1 MKISIDHE
9 YCGKP
14 YIAHKDTL
22 KLDVTRY
29 DKVKDFDMRR
39 LCGFGRAL
47 NVITGIRVSGR
58 QDQDKTQLQRKER

>member
-9 YCGKP
+9 YCVKL

-22 KLDVTRY
+22 KLDATWY
-29 DKVKDFDMRR
+29 DEVKDFDMRR

-47 NVITGIRVSGR
+47 NVITGIRVRGR
-58 QDQDKTQLQRKER
+58 QDETQLQRKAQ

>member
-47 NVITGIRVSGR
+47 NVITGIRVRGR
-58 QDQDKTQLQRKER
+58 QDKTQLLRKER